1 MTMKRG
7 NNGFAMLEV
16 LAAVTLFAIVAT
28 GLAATTIG
36 TVGANN
42 VSRQAAAATAL
53 MHDKMEQLRA
63 LDPTTS
69 PADLA
74 AGSHSD
80 PLNPL
85 TPMGQGQG
93 TYTRTW
99 TVTANTPKTGLAQ
112 IVVTVSWK
120 SPAARSITAA
130 TYVCQ
135 TATCS

>member
-63 LDPTTS
+63 LDPATN

-85 TPMGQGQG
+85 TPTGQGQG

-112 IVVTVSWK
+112 IAVTVSWK